1 MGLWRTLHDN
11 WLLLSILI
19 GLLLF
24 PFIVGWITGSSPVGV
39 ARGDRMIMRGESVRW
54 QAVLI
59 ELFILAILAMSY
71 NLMFGFT
78 GVVSFGHALFFG
90 IGGYIIGLALEY
102 SGWDTGLALA
112 IGIIGGV
119 LICGLLGLLIGLVS
133 LRLRG
138 VYFAIFTL
146 AVAEMFFIY
155 FGRLSLTHAEDG
167 FPITKLPVWIDPS
180 QSRLNYYYVVLALFV
195 GCYLLIRRLMN
206 SPTGAVFKAV
216 RENEDRAQAI
226 GYNTLSFKLL
236 SIITAGMMAAVAGML
251 QILLNKKVGPEILGV
266 SYTVDPLLMTIIGGI
281 GTFSGPV
288 IGATSLHLLDT
299 VLREASINIGTTT
312 IHIADIWG
320 LLLGAIF
327 ILVVLIFPQGI
338 VGTWQKWRTRRF
350 RAHTPDKARSA
361 GGERHSSLNDTPPS
375 A

>member
-1 MGLWRTLHDN
+1 MSLRRTLRDN
-11 WLLLSILI
+11 GLLLLILV

-24 PFIVGWITGSSPVGV
+24 PFIVGWITGSSPIGV

-90 IGGYIIGLALEY
+90 MGGYIIGLALEY
-102 SGWDTGLALA
+102 TGWDTGLAL
-112 IGIIGGV
+112 IVGVIGGV

-146 AVAEMFFIY
+146 AIAEMFFIY
-155 FGRLSLTHAEDG
+155 FGRLSLTRAEDG
-167 FPITKLPVWIDPS
+167 FPITNLPVWIDPS
-180 QSRLNYYYVVLALFV
+180 QSRLNYYYLVLALFV
-195 GCYLLIRRLMN
+195 GCFLLIRRLMN

-216 RENEDRAQAI
+216 RENEDRAQSI

-236 SIITAGMMAAVAGML
+236 SIIAAGMMAAVAGML
-251 QILLNKKVGPEILGV
+251 QILLNKKVGPEILAVG
-266 SYTVDPLLMTIIGGI
+266 YTVDPLLMTIIGGI
-281 GTFSGPV
+281 GTFAGPV
-288 IGATSLHLLDT
+288 IGAAGLHLLDT
-299 VLREASINIGTTT
+299 ILHEASITIGSTTLQ
-312 IHIADIWG
+312 IADVWG

-338 VGTWQKWRTRRF
+338 VGTWQKWRS
-350 RAHTPDKARSA
+350 RSRKI
-361 GGERHSSLNDTPPS
+361 EPPPS
-375 A
+375 